1 MNIGEE
7 STDSWDNEANQ
18 IKVKPGQMGA
28 SVINSRYESKELLS
42 LDESSSNS
50 NHGDA
55 LSDDVNPI
63 VEVDNS
69 IRRSRFPIFKPV
81 AKVEHIWFFVCSSV
95 LLGSSG
101 FGESAPGFLRLLVGV
116 AGFVG
121 QNRRLG
127 LSARNPGKASRA
139 REMAQDVVD
148 GAHIA
153 QFNQLWEYCE
163 ELRRCNPRSTVLMK
177 VHTFND
183 GDLVAEQGLYQGVYL
198 WNPTTL
204 SSSSS
209 SSSSGLSRL
218 PPVRPRPN
226 WYCNVRV
233 GFGFDPI
240 SNDFKVVRV
249 GERFA
254 VFNIFENGL
263 SKNSFRK
270 EIEAEVY
277 RVSSGSWRR
286 IDLGPIIFGLQWGS
300 TTYLDGFQWGSTTY
314 MNGVFFWWTKQK
326 VDDNII
332 AFDFSD
338 ENFKTTPLPEI
349 GTADTCSSRLT
360 VLNSFVAILVIP
372 FDRKVKGSCFEIG
385 PHFVDIWV
393 LLEFGV
399 KESWNKLFTITTP
412 STWRRPLGFWKNGE
426 LFIENGNNQ
435 LVLYDPFTK
444 IEKNLQLNGIEKYF
458 GSFPNYFQ
466 VVP

>member
-1 MNIGEE
+1 MLRRV
-7 STDSWDNEANQ
+7 STSYLPEA
-18 IKVKPGQMGA
+18 
-28 SVINSRYESKELLS
+28 
-42 LDESSSNS
+42 
-50 NHGDA
+50 
-55 LSDDVNPI
+55 I
-63 VEVDNS
+63 VEN
-69 IRRSRFPIFKPV
+69 I
-81 AKVEHIWFFVCSSV
+81 
-95 LLGSSG
+95 
-101 FGESAPGFLRLLVGV
+101 
-116 AGFVG
+116 
-121 QNRRLG
+121 
-127 LSARNPGKASRA
+127 
-139 REMAQDVVD
+139 
-148 GAHIA
+148 
-153 QFNQLWEYCE
+153 
-163 ELRRCNPRSTVLMK
+163 
-177 VHTFND
+177 
-183 GDLVAEQGLYQGVYL
+183 
-198 WNPTTL
+198 
-204 SSSSS
+204 
-209 SSSSGLSRL
+209 LSRL
-218 PPVRPRPN
+218 PPKTLIRFRCVSKTWLAFIGTP
-226 WYCNVRV
+226 
-233 GFGFDPI
+233 
-240 SNDFKVVRV
+240 DF
-249 GERFA
+249 
-254 VFNIFENGL
+254 L
-263 SKNSFRK
+263 SKNILNHSILVPNDTAQNPNPPFLLVK
-270 EIEAEVY
+270 AFNNKKHICNFLSYDTLDCLFHVQVQLDLPSPEIEAEVY

>member
-1 MNIGEE
+1 MLRRV
-7 STDSWDNEANQ
+7 STSYLPEA
-18 IKVKPGQMGA
+18 
-28 SVINSRYESKELLS
+28 
-42 LDESSSNS
+42 
-50 NHGDA
+50 
-55 LSDDVNPI
+55 I
-63 VEVDNS
+63 VENILSRLPPKTLIRFRCVSKTWLAFIGTPDFLSKNILNHS
-69 IRRSRFPIFKPV
+69 ILVPNDTAQNPNPPF
-81 AKVEHIWFFVCSSV
+81 
-95 LLGSSG
+95 
-101 FGESAPGFLRLLVGV
+101 LLVKAFNNKKHICNFLSYDTLDCLFHVQVQLDLPSPGPLDLQIV
-116 AGFVG
+116 ASCH
-121 QNRRLG
+121 G
-127 LSARNPGKASRA
+127 LICLYN
-139 REMAQDVVD
+139 AQ
-148 GAHIA
+148 
-153 QFNQLWEYCE
+153 
-163 ELRRCNPRSTVLMK
+163 
-177 VHTFND
+177 
-183 GDLVAEQGLYQGVYL
+183 YQGVYL